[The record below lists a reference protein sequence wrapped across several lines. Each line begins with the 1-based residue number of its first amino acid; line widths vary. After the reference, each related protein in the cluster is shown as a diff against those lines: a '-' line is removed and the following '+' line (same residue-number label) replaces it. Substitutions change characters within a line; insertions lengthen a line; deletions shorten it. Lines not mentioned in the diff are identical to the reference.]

1 MYASRL
7 RKESVCNTG
16 DTGSIP
22 RLGRSSEEGNGN
34 LLQFY
39 CLGNPMDR
47 GASWATV
54 HGVTKKLNRTW
65 RLSNSSKIHL
75 DDKVLCNTI
84 PMKMLMSAVK

>member
-1 MYASRL
+1 MFG
-7 RKESVCNTG
+7 KESACQG
-16 DTGSIP
+16 EDAGSIP
-22 RLGRSSEEGNGN
+22 RLGRSSEDGNGN
-34 LLQFY
+34 PLQFS

-65 RLSNSSKIHL
+65 RLSNNSKIHL